1 LKRPA
6 TSVPTSDFRTLF
18 EGAPGLY
25 LVLTADLTIVAVTDA
40 YLRATMT
47 QRDEI
52 LGRGL
57 FDVFPD
63 NPDDPAATG
72 VRNLRA
78 SLDRVRQNRV
88 PDTMAVQKYDVRR
101 PESEGGEFEERYWSP
116 TNFPVLDAQGALVYI
131 IHRVEDVTEFVRLKQ
146 LGNERETLTG
156 QLRTRAE
163 QMEVEVYLRL
173 QEVAQANQQLHE
185 ANAELSRLASE
196 LERSNKELESFSYSV
211 SHDLRAPLRAIDG
224 FSEAVLEDY
233 ASLLPAEGQRLLA
246 TIRQNTKRMGSLID
260 DLLSFSRLGRKE
272 LEMAPVDLAA
282 LAEAVVRDL
291 RKADPERRVEVT
303 VAALPSVRGDFSLL
317 RQVLTN
323 LIGNAFKFTRRR
335 PEARVEI
342 GSRSEGGETTFYVRD
357 NGTGFDMRYAGKLFG
372 VFQRLHRDDEFEGT
386 GVGLALVQRII
397 HRHGGRVW
405 AEGHVDEGATF
416 SFSLPRGTEA

>member
-1 LKRPA
+1 MKRPA
-6 TSVPTSDFRTLF
+6 TSVPTHDFRALF

-88 PDTMAVQKYDVRR
+88 PDTMAVQEYDVRR

-156 QLRTRAE
+156 QLRTKAE
-163 QMEVEVYLRL
+163 QMEAEVYLRS
-173 QEVAQANQQLHE
+173 QEVAQANQQLHQ

-246 TIRQNTKRMGSLID
+246 TIRQNTKRMGRLID

-272 LEMAPVDLAA
+272 LEMAPVDLVA

-291 RKADPERRVEVT
+291 RKAEPERRVEVT
-303 VAALPSVRGDFSLL
+303 VAALPSVRGDSSLL

-386 GVGLALVQRII
+386 GVSLALVQRII

-405 AEGHVDEGATF
+405 AEGRVDEGATF
-416 SFSLPRGTEA
+416 SFTLPRGTEA